1 MTRRIASGV
10 LALVAAVGLLVA
22 PMPAGPAG
30 SAIGPTI
37 GPTGLTLG
45 PTSVRAARPDLTMT
59 STARYDVQPDRQRIR
74 VTVDLTLTNRL
85 KDTKTTAY
93 YFDYA
98 LFDVMA
104 GTSGFKAT
112 GDGADPTVRV
122 VKRADRYTRL
132 RLDFP
137 RLRSG
142 KSVTYRLVFNL
153 NDPGGAST
161 RDLRVG
167 DSLVSF
173 SVWAFATD
181 STPGSEVTVVF
192 PAGYEVKVEA
202 GEIPRPTTDADGRT
216 VFRTGRLD
224 APLDFFAYLVADRP
238 GSYAEQTIS
247 PTVGTASAPIVVRSW
262 PDDAPWGER
271 VADLLGRGLPR
282 LGERIGLPWP
292 HEDPLV
298 VQEAVSRSTGGYAG
312 LFDPRSGTV
321 EIAYYAAD
329 FVVLHEAAHS
339 WFNGSLLADRWAN
352 EAFASYYA
360 TEVADDLKVKAGTDE
375 LTDELRAARIP
386 LNAWGPVGTEDVA
399 QEDYAYAASLALA
412 RLIAERA
419 GDEALAA
426 VWSAA
431 AERVG
436 AYQPDGG
443 APELVTAAPDWR
455 GLLDLLEAGSGSTS
469 FDDLW
474 RDWVARP
481 TDLPLLDARAA
492 ARQRLAAVEA
502 ATAGWRLPRPIR
514 EAMRAWRF
522 ADASALIDAAEASL
536 AARAEVEA
544 AAQRAGVIAPDTLR
558 TAFEDDD
565 GFDDAL
571 AEAEAELDAIA
582 RYARA
587 AAARPAEVTSFVRL
601 GLWGETPD
609 VDLTTARGALARGD
623 LEVAVGAAG
632 DAELVWTTAAAIGQG
647 RAVSIGLL
655 ALAAL
660 LAIALLVGTWR
671 RRHRRRRPPMAR
683 PLRTD

>member
-1 MTRRIASGV
+1 M
-10 LALVAAVGLLVA
+10 
-22 PMPAGPAG
+22 
-30 SAIGPTI
+30 
-37 GPTGLTLG
+37 
-45 PTSVRAARPDLTMT
+45 VRAARPDLTMT

-74 VTVDLTLTNRL
+74 VTLDLTLTNHL
-85 KDTKTTAY
+85 KDTKTTAF

-104 GTSGFKAT
+104 GTSGFKAS
-112 GDGADPTVRV
+112 GDGTDPTVRV

-132 RLDFP
+132 RLSFP

-142 KSVTYRLVFNL
+142 KTATYRLVFNL
-153 NDPGGAST
+153 NDPGGAAT

-173 SVWAFATD
+173 PVWAFATD
-181 STPGSEVTVVF
+181 ATPGSEVTVVF
-192 PAGYEVKVEA
+192 PSGYEVEVEA
-202 GEIPRPTTDADGRT
+202 GKIARPTTDADGRT
-216 VFRTGRLD
+216 VFRTGRLE

-238 GSYAEQTIS
+238 GSYVEQEIS
-247 PTVGTASAPIVVRSW
+247 PDVGAASAPVVIRSW

-282 LGERIGLPWP
+282 LSERIGLPWP
-292 HEDPLV
+292 HDDPLV

-339 WFNGSLLADRWAN
+339 WFNGALLADRWAN

-360 TEVADDLKVKAGTDE
+360 TEVAADLKVKAGTDE
-375 LTDELRAARIP
+375 LTDELLAARIP

-419 GDEALAA
+419 GDEYLAT

-436 AYQPDGG
+436 AYQPIGG
-443 APELVTAAPDWR
+443 EPELVPGAPDWR
-455 GLLDLLEAGSGSTS
+455 GLLDLLEAGSAGTT

-492 ARQRLAAVEA
+492 ARLRLADVVG

-514 EAMRAWRF
+514 DAMRAWRF
-522 ADASALIDAAEASL
+522 DDATKLIDAAEASL
-536 AARAEVEA
+536 AARADVEA
-544 AAQRAGVIAPDTLR
+544 AATRAGVTAPDTLR

-571 AEAEAELDAIA
+571 AEADAELEAIA
-582 RYARA
+582 SYARA
-587 AAARPAEVTSFVRL
+587 AAARPTEATLFVNL
-601 GLWGETPD
+601 GLWGETPE
-609 VDLTTARGALARGD
+609 VDLKTAAAALAQGD
-623 LEVAVGAAG
+623 LDVAIAAAG
-632 DAELVWTTAAAIGQG
+632 DAELVWTTAHDIGQG
-647 RAVSIGLL
+647 RAVSLGLL
-655 ALAAL
+655 ALAAV
-660 LAIALLVGTWR
+660 LAVALLLGAWR
-671 RRHRRRRPPMAR
+671 RRLRRRQRVAMAR
-683 PLRTD
+683 PLRTE